1 MERHE
6 HAPIIGVQPQWLS
19 ITVRR
24 AFIKLSGV
32 GLNNLD
38 ILPMCDHLLLDT
50 SV

>member
-6 HAPIIGVQPQWLS
+6 HAPIVGVQPQWLS

-32 GLNNLD
+32 DLNNLD
-38 ILPMCDHLLLDT
+38 ILPLCHHPSLDT